1 MRATNSSS
9 VSGRRRVFCGIEARS
24 LFNWHLYRCSSIY
37 AVCFTLRGDAYG
49 LTKKSS
55 TTCLQ
60 DAHRLNGDS
69 PQFPHRTSA
78 SSTKIAHSLHTV
90 TTEWILS
97 MASRVTS
104 SLRLK
109 TASVKLTKT
118 MNPRVDWRKIA
129 VARRQFVAS
138 FEDGAI
144 EVIPIVPSGKTVEY
158 IYYRTRRLLLVLCSV
173 EETAASLWKTSAQ
186 RSSAQIT

>member
-1 MRATNSSS
+1 MDTVYGVASHLFVTSQDS
-9 VSGRRRVFCGIEARS
+9 VSKADENDEPTRRLE
-24 LFNWHLYRCSSIY
+24 
-37 AVCFTLRGDAYG
+37 
-49 LTKKSS
+49 
-55 TTCLQ
+55 
-60 DAHRLNGDS
+60 
-69 PQFPHRTSA
+69 
-78 SSTKIAHSLHTV
+78 
-90 TTEWILS
+90 
-97 MASRVTS
+97 
-104 SLRLK
+104 
-109 TASVKLTKT
+109 
-118 MNPRVDWRKIA
+118 KIA

>member
-1 MRATNSSS
+1 MHTDS
-9 VSGRRRVFCGIEARS
+9 ARS
-24 LFNWHLYRCSSIY
+24 KHNS
-37 AVCFTLRGDAYG
+37 V
-49 LTKKSS
+49 
-55 TTCLQ
+55 Q

-69 PQFPHRTSA
+69 PQSPHRTSA

-97 MASRVTS
+97 MASRVIS

-109 TASVKLTKT
+109 TASVKPTKT

-138 FEDGAI
+138 FSDGAT
-144 EVIPIVPSGKTVEY
+144 EAIPTRPSGKTVETFTTALVDCCWFSA
-158 IYYRTRRLLLVLCSV
+158 RSKRR
-173 EETAASLWKTSAQ
+173 
-186 RSSAQIT
+186 